1 MGAPF
6 CGEEAKPPHEQLA
19 AFLHFCQEKAPT
31 LFGVG
36 ALSLAVYVFASA
48 GSVDVAVISIS
59 TGTRTLESALPSAS
73 RALCTAT
80 AS

>member
-19 AFLHFCQEKAPT
+19 AFLHFCQEKAST
-31 LFGVG
+31 LFGVD
-36 ALSLAVYVFASA
+36 ALVAVYAFASA